1 MAYLAVPQQFENASL
16 IRGESNNLADD
27 RLDKFVLFGGLSLAV
42 RGFWCPGDGSHS
54 AAFIQPN
61 TGVCEGDRD

>member
-27 RLDKFVLFGGLSLAV
+27 RLDKFLLFFRGLSLAV

-54 AAFIQPN
+54 VAL
-61 TGVCEGDRD
+61 V